1 MSNELQ
7 DLISRLT
14 KKAVQ
19 PEAEATPPPPTTA
32 DDTEKVGDQM
42 AFWPEEVA
50 AMPTELTRV
59 SLFGLIRR
67 GRRKVLNWEK
77 LDSRADIE
85 VQYFGCQLDQ
95 ADADLW
101 LACLRAGRGL
111 PMGQRIYMTRA
122 ALLHEIGRNDGTS
135 ARKWLETALDR
146 MSGATLK
153 ITIKRNGKTVKVTSG
168 MLKWGIEEETGA
180 MFIRLDPDGAA
191 LFDNLAYLGWE
202 ERLSLSSNMAKAL
215 QLYISGHQKGKPH
228 SQPISNV
235 MHWCGYEGRLR
246 QFRAA
251 LPNALK
257 ELEKA
262 GVIKQYKVSKGP
274 KGDLVSW
281 QRT

>member
-1 MSNELQ
+1 MSDELQ

-19 PEAEATPPPPTTA
+19 PETEATPPITA
-32 DDTEKVGDQM
+32 DEAEKIGDQM

-77 LDSRADIE
+77 LDSRADIQ

-101 LACLRAGRGL
+101 LACLRAGRGV

-122 ALLHEIGRNDGTS
+122 ALLKEINRRDGTS
-135 ARKWLETALDR
+135 DRKWLEASLDR
-146 MSGATLK
+146 MSGAALK
-153 ITIKRNGKTVKVTSG
+153 ITMQRNGKTIKVTSG

-180 MFIRLDPDGAA
+180 MFIRLDPDGAS

-202 ERLSLSSNMAKAL
+202 ERFALSSNMAKAL
-215 QLYISGHQKGKPH
+215 QLYISGHQAGKPH
-228 SQPISNV
+228 SQPISNI
-235 MHWCGYEGRLR
+235 MHWCGYKGRLR

-251 LPNALK
+251 LPHALK
-257 ELEKA
+257 ELEA
-262 GVIKQYKVSKGP
+262 ASVIKNGKVSKGA